1 MTTMF
6 PWGSVAATPA
16 SHNGIRTRGRSSKP
30 TPSWDH
36 WGMDEL
42 VQVYASGDTFAAE
55 LMRGRLEAEDIPVLV
70 KGEGEGPYRMGPL
83 YLWVSAQDATRARV
97 IVEAV
102 ESGDFALADEEAPAE
117 SSDSTGERPP
127 A

>member
-1 MTTMF
+1 
-6 PWGSVAATPA
+6 
-16 SHNGIRTRGRSSKP
+16 
-30 TPSWDH
+30 
-36 WGMDEL
+36 MDEL

-83 YLWVSAQDATRARV
+83 LSLGVGRRMPREPAV

-117 SSDSTGERPP
+117 SSESTGERPGLKPVP
-127 A
+127 AGIGASSTAAPCGPSSGRTSGVPSRGRRG

>member
-1 MTTMF
+1 
-6 PWGSVAATPA
+6 
-16 SHNGIRTRGRSSKP
+16 
-30 TPSWDH
+30 
-36 WGMDEL
+36 MDEV

-83 YLWVSAQDATRARV
+83 YLWVSAEDATRARV

-117 SSDSTGERPP
+117 SSESTGERPP

>member
-1 MTTMF
+1 
-6 PWGSVAATPA
+6 
-16 SHNGIRTRGRSSKP
+16 
-30 TPSWDH
+30 
-36 WGMDEL
+36 MDEL
-42 VQVYASGDTFAAE
+42 VQVYACGDTFAAE

-102 ESGDFALADEEAPAE
+102 ESGDFALADEEAPADTSE
-117 SSDSTGERPP
+117 SSGERPRP
-127 A
+127 EVP

>member
-1 MTTMF
+1 M
-6 PWGSVAATPA
+6 
-16 SHNGIRTRGRSSKP
+16 
-30 TPSWDH
+30 
-36 WGMDEL
+36 
-42 VQVYASGDTFAAE
+42 
-55 LMRGRLEAEDIPVLV
+55 LV

-83 YLWVSAQDATRARV
+83 YLWVSAHDATRARV

-117 SSDSTGERPP
+117 SSDNTGERPP